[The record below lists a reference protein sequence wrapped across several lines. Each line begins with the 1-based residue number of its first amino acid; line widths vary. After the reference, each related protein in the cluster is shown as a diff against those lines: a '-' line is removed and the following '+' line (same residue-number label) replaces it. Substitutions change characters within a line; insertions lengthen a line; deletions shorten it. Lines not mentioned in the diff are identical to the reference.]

1 MAPCYVFVRRL
12 DDKIAPIV
20 NGSQTVSS
28 VHSFYLM
35 HIVYLVQLVAYVRC
49 ICFFF
54 LQQVKVRN
62 CGWVHLKLSG
72 S

>member
-35 HIVYLVQLVAYVRC
+35 HIVYLVQLVAYVHLFV
-49 ICFFF
+49 CFFF
-54 LQQVKVRN
+54 SR
-62 CGWVHLKLSG
+62 LKLEIVDG
-72 S
+72 FI